1 MLQSRVLEAARKHKA
16 GYNCCQAV
24 ICTYVDLLGID
35 EVTAFR
41 VSEGFGLGISKEFRT
56 CGSCL
61 AMVLCAG
68 LKNSDGNLEHP
79 ASKFKTFDLGHQMID
94 MFEEKN
100 TTSEC
105 KLIRGADGVTDR
117 IRSCRGCVMDCAEI
131 IEKVL
136 FAGMFEPYTGPS
148 ELE

>member
-1 MLQSRVLEAARKHKA
+1 MLQTRVLEAARKHKA
-16 GYNCCQAV
+16 GYNCAQAV
-24 ICTYVDLLGID
+24 ICTYADLLDIS
-35 EVTAFR
+35 EETAFR

-68 LKNSDGNLEHP
+68 LKNSDRNMEHP
-79 ASKFKTFDLGHQMID
+79 QSKFSTFDLGHKMID
-94 MFEEKN
+94 MFEAKN

-105 KLIRGADGVTDR
+105 KIIRGTDGVSDR

-148 ELE
+148 EYE